1 MYDCGLLG
9 QTEYVSKKMIEYLF
23 DKSDEISFLL
33 CSYYKTDNLPLFNFK
48 SQKIIFTRDFW
59 SMEGYVFYFNV
70 NSNIKEYFL
79 NIADLEYYIPTR
91 DGNVFENLT
100 LYKNKKVIFSVC
112 SHEQDIYIDASIR
125 DEMERFYKDV
135 VKTDIVFNFVKAKY
149 LYLQKHK
156 EFRQKEI
163 TILYDLKSYV
173 DQSKQSFIYK
183 VPEYECHEEQ
193 YKFLV
198 KKYMPKYIYFK
209 LEQLTNFSTYETIL
223 TNLPNNFFNVLFYYR
238 NIDEFL

>member
-1 MYDCGLLG
+1 MYDCRLLG

-33 CSYYKTDNLPLFNFK
+33 CHYDQLDKTPLFKFEPF
-48 SQKIIFTRDFW
+48 KIIATIDFW
-59 SMEGYVFYFNV
+59 DMEGYVFYFNV

-79 NIADLEYYIPTR
+79 NIADLECYIPTS

-112 SHEQDIYIDASIR
+112 NHEQDIYIDASIR

-135 VKTDIVFNFVKAKY
+135 VKTDIVFKFTKAKY
-149 LYLQKHK
+149 LNLQKHK
-156 EFRQKEI
+156 DFSQKEI
-163 TILYDLKSYV
+163 TILYDLHSYV
-173 DQSKQSFIYK
+173 EQAKQSFIYK

-223 TNLPNNFFNVLFYYR
+223 TNLPNNFFNVLFYYY